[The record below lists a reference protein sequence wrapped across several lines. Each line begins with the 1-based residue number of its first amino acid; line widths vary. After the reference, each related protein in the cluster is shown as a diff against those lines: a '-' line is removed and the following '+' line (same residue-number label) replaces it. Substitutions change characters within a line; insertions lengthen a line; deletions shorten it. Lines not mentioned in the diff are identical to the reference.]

1 MVKLKSVAA
10 LLATS
15 TLLIAVPAL
24 AADPVVIEPE
34 TYCQWPEDQRV
45 SLLATEIRGA
55 WSDLDVNGRFII
67 GRMNPHDANFGATPL
82 SERHPMRDRME
93 SYKIDLQRLMV
104 RIGVL
109 FPHYNRPS
117 DGSLLVDR
125 FVTRS
130 VPIYDR
136 APEHQIVIMESYLA
150 ADDENRALGI
160 TFIEALHALEESA
173 LALAAGEAAPE
184 FHENNQALVEAFYA
198 FMPALKATLFSPDLE
213 KALGRRLTPYCADV
227 LAERNSAAGLEEDR
241 ES

>member
-24 AADPVVIEPE
+24 AADPVVIDPE

-82 SERHPMRDRME
+82 SERHPMRERIE
-93 SYKIDLQRLMV
+93 HHKIRLQEMMV
-104 RIGVL
+104 RTGVL
-109 FPHYNRPS
+109 FPHYNRPM
-117 DGSLLVDR
+117 DGYRLINR
-125 FVTRS
+125 FVAWS
-130 VPIYDR
+130 VPAYNS
-136 APEHQIVIMESYLA
+136 APEHQIAVMETYLA
-150 ADDENRALGI
+150 ADDENSALGI
-160 TFIEALHALEESA
+160 AYIEALHALEESA
-173 LALAAGEAAPE
+173 LALASGQAAPE
-184 FHENNQALVEAFYA
+184 FNTENKALQNAFDA
-198 FMPALKATLFSPDLE
+198 FMPALKAALFSPDLE
-213 KALGRRLTPYCADV
+213 TALGRRLTPYCADV
-227 LAERNSAAGLEEDR
+227 LAERDSAAGLEEDR